1 MEKGTLYGK
10 DSAVKTFAPTSL
22 QGIEEFENEIRM
34 IINAK
39 HTSLVQILGGCVHG

>member
-1 MEKGTLYGK
+1 MEKGTLDGK
-10 DSAVKTFAPTSL
+10 DISVKTLAPTSL
-22 QGIEEFENEIRM
+22 QGIEEFETKIKM